1 MTADLC
7 LSHGGGHV
15 TCCARQAQP
24 LHQVSVKKLMVCS
37 GCKMFSVVLN
47 PVDYNKSGP
56 CLLGSMS
63 FKQTGMALTEFMYIF
78 AIKQGH

>member
-7 LSHGGGHV
+7 LSHGRGHV
-15 TCCARQAQP
+15 TCCAQQAQP

-47 PVDYNKSGP
+47 PVDYNKKGRVDHVFWAV
-56 CLLGSMS
+56 CLLNRNGTDRVHVH
-63 FKQTGMALTEFMYIF
+63 FC
-78 AIKQGH
+78 H